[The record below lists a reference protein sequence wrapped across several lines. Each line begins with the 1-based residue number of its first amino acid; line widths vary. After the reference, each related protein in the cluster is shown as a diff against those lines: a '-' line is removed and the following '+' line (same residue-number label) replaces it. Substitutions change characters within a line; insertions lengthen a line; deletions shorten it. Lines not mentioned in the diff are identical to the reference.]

1 MSNQDNCYI
10 VDKDGVVLAILTPEL
25 TYNLLKQMSEGD
37 SEEKVES
44 VKNDNTEKIEQLKYR
59 YNVTPKGNAVLHAY
73 EYLFEDNKIPLNNEE
88 LKLLLEAAINQWSN
102 KDD

>member
-1 MSNQDNCYI
+1 MSNQDNYYI
-10 VDKDGVVLAILTPEL
+10 VDKDGNVLAALTANL
-25 TYNLLKQMSEGD
+25 TYNLLKQMSEED

-44 VKNDNTEKIEQLKYR
+44 IKNDNTEKIEQLKHKCKL
-59 YNVTPKGNAVLHAY
+59 TPKGKAVLHAY
-73 EYLFEDNKIPLNNEE
+73 EYLYEDNKIPLNNEE